1 MDYGIPF
8 VRIRPMKEL
17 LLALLTGRGV
27 GVPLI
32 VFLATGAVVFV
43 VASRLARHAD
53 AIADATGLGRV
64 WIGSVLLAAATSLP
78 ELTTDVSAARL
89 GALDIGVGDLMGS
102 TLSNMLILA
111 VLDLGYARRQVL
123 HHVALDHVLVG
134 TLAIVLTGVAGI
146 SMASGGFGRLGPVGI
161 DTILIVAL
169 YLFGMHAVY
178 KAAHV
183 ATPAP
188 VEQMELGESKRTL
201 LRSGLLGV
209 GLAMVGLLATAPVLV
224 IAAEA
229 ISIEAGLSQTFIGT
243 MLVGFTTSF
252 PEIAATIAAMRM
264 GAFDL
269 AVGNIFGSN
278 AFNMCILFAMDL
290 AYPGAPV
297 LASVSPSH
305 VQSAQIAVL
314 CIALGTMGIL
324 ARAQRRI
331 AIVRVESLLIVVAY
345 AGAAWL
351 LIRQ

>member
-1 MDYGIPF
+1 
-8 VRIRPMKEL
+8 MKDF
-17 LLALLTGRGV
+17 LLAMLTGHGV
-27 GVPLI
+27 WLPVL
-32 VFLATGAVVFV
+32 VFIGTGAVVFA

-102 TLSNMLILA
+102 TLANMLILA
-111 VLDLGYARRQVL
+111 LLDLVFARRRIL
-123 HHVALDHVLVG
+123 HRVALDHVLVG
-134 TLAIVLTGVAGI
+134 TLAIVLTGVAGVSI
-146 SMASGGFGRLGPVGI
+146 ASGGFGRLGPVGV
-161 DTILIVAL
+161 DTVLIVTL
-169 YLFGMHAVY
+169 YFFGMHAVY

-183 ATPAP
+183 ATPVP
-188 VEQMELGESKRTL
+188 VEQMELGESKRTM
-201 LRSGLLGV
+201 LRGGIV
-209 GLAMVGLLATAPVLV
+209 GIALATVGLLITAPVLV
-224 IAAEA
+224 LAADA
-229 ISIEAGLSQTFIGT
+229 ISLEVGLSQTFIGT
-243 MLVGFTTSF
+243 TLVGFTTSF
-252 PEIAATIAAMRM
+252 PEIAATIGAVRI

-278 AFNMCILFAMDL
+278 AFNMCVLLGMDL
-290 AYPGAPV
+290 AYPEGAV

-331 AIVRVESLLIVVAY
+331 AVVRVESLLIVAAY
-345 AGAAWL
+345 AGGAWL